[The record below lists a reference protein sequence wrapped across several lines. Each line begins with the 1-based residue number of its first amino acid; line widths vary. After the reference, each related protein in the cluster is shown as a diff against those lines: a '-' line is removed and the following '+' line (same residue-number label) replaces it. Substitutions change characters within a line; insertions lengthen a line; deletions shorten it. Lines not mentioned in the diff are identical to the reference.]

1 MLGQLDGFG
10 KPSRKA
16 AFTMV
21 KTRGFSVVLWGFE
34 KEMFLEPTEAVSLR
48 ERGALLHRFRKNYG
62 VTPQEF
68 EERAGLSRP
77 MLTRF
82 ERGSCGLSMEA
93 WTRVLVAMGKIEKEK
108 FTERNAE
115 FDKLH
120 AEWMESFLRN
130 PDVGD
135 PFAGMLPAILK
146 WPAIEEGQKQILEMN
161 KSSLELSTAI
171 AAQWLQ
177 VQAEVAEEN

>member
-1 MLGQLDGFG
+1 MLGQLEGFG

-16 AFTMV
+16 AFTML
-21 KTRGFSVVLWGFE
+21 KARGFSAVLWWFE
-34 KEMFLEPTEAVSLR
+34 KDLFLEPTEAVSLR

-62 VTPQEF
+62 VTLQEF
-68 EERAGLSRP
+68 GERAGLSWP

-93 WTRVLVAMGKIEKEK
+93 WMRALVAMGEIEKEK
-108 FTERNAE
+108 SAERSAE

-120 AEWMESFLRN
+120 AEWMNSFLPN
-130 PDVGD
+130 PSVED
-135 PFAGMLPAILK
+135 PFAGMLPAIVK
-146 WPAIEEGQKQILEMN
+146 WPGIEERQKQIVEMN

-171 AAQWLQ
+171 VAQWLQ
-177 VQAEVAEEN
+177 VQAEAVEEN